1 MARHAVARIADFPP
15 GSSRIIELER
25 RSVGVY
31 NVNGTLTAINNY
43 CPHQGGPLCRGTVTG
58 VAVADRPYEF
68 NWVRDGE
75 IVRCPWHRWEVDL
88 LSGEVLTDPS
98 KRVKRYAVTVEDGE
112 VVVDA

>member
-1 MARHAVARIADFPP
+1 MARHTVARVEDFPP
-15 GSSRIIELER
+15 GSARIIELDR
-25 RSVGVY
+25 RSVGVF

-68 NWVRDGE
+68 NWVREGE

-88 LSGEVLTDPS
+88 LSGEVLTDPT
-98 KRVKRYAVTVEDGE
+98 KKVKRYPVRVEDGM
-112 VVVDA
+112 VVVEA